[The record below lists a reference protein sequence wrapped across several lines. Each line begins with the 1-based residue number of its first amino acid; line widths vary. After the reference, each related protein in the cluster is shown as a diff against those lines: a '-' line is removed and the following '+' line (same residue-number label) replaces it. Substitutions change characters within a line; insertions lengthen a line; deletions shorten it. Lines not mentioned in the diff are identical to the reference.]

1 MRSDTE
7 LFTAASCISRYGAL
21 FSFRCRKNGSESEM
35 NISEVHEGIIVN
47 VMLQLMILKPPGGE
61 TAVHAMR
68 CVDLLT

>member
-1 MRSDTE
+1 
-7 LFTAASCISRYGAL
+7 
-21 FSFRCRKNGSESEM
+21 M

>member
-1 MRSDTE
+1 
-7 LFTAASCISRYGAL
+7 
-21 FSFRCRKNGSESEM
+21 M

-68 CVDLLT
+68 CVDLLTWESRYDLQQATV

>member
-1 MRSDTE
+1 
-7 LFTAASCISRYGAL
+7 
-21 FSFRCRKNGSESEM
+21 M

-61 TAVHAMR
+61 TAVHATMR